1 MRYEGHSQ
9 SIMPKLYLLAGATAS
24 GKTALSIE
32 FAQQHNCEILSCDAS
47 CFYKGMDIGTAKP
60 TIEEQNK
67 VKHWGIDIVAPHE
80 YFSIK
85 NYIDYAYKC
94 VNDILNRGHNVL
106 VVGGSGFYLKSF
118 LIPVTDDVVIS
129 KEIEQ
134 KLSKMEQE
142 GGLNSLVEHL
152 KRLNPAQDLD
162 IDLKNPQKVKKALA
176 RCWAS
181 GKTLHDLK
189 DVLHNKE
196 VPFPNL
202 IKKTFLLQRPLE
214 ILRLRIRQ
222 RAKKMLN
229 NGLLD
234 EVKNLIRTGQL
245 IPNTPAACAIGYQ
258 ESIQY
263 LAGKISLQQLHELI
277 VQNTYALVKKQ
288 MTWFR
293 HQIHFHHYLY
303 PH

>member
-1 MRYEGHSQ
+1 
-9 SIMPKLYLLAGATAS
+9 MPKLYLLAGATAS

-60 TIEEQNK
+60 TTKEQNK
-67 VKHWGIDIVAPHE
+67 VKHWGIDIIAPNE

-85 NYIDYAYKC
+85 NYMDYAHRC
-94 VNDILNRGHNVL
+94 VNDIIHRGHDIL

-118 LIPVTDDVVIS
+118 LVPIADDIVIP

-134 KLSKMEQE
+134 KFSEMERE
-142 GGLNSLVEHL
+142 GGLDLLIEHL

-162 IDLKNPQKVKKALA
+162 IDLKNPRKVKKALA
-176 RCWAS
+176 RCWVT
-181 GKTLHDLK
+181 GKTLYDLK
-189 DVLHNKE
+189 DALHHQE
-196 VPFPNL
+196 PPFSNL
-202 IKKTFLLQRPLE
+202 IKETFLLQPPLE

-222 RAKKMLN
+222 RAKNMLN

-234 EVKNLIRTGQL
+234 EVKTLLATGQL
-245 IPNTPAACAIGYQ
+245 MPNTPAACAIGYQ

-263 LAGKISLQQLHELI
+263 LTGKISLQQLYELM

-288 MTWFR
+288 TTWFR

-303 PH
+303 A